1 MASSRGLPSYG
12 LPGTSHSLY
21 VPPSPTNNSD
31 DGNGGGGGSSSAQN
45 SGYHALFAPPI
56 LPSNTSTS
64 SAPTSDFTLPASY
77 GVIDPALLL
86 FGQQHVVTPPRVE
99 DHQPSYGYGTGSA
112 VAAAAAAGGAP
123 GINPSQPLMNA
134 TSLDP
139 TLLIARDNM
148 QLDGVHHQNT
158 RSATRESSRRNQPK
172 PTGLAPPSAPLINT
186 LPDTAQEQGDGADGG
201 ADEDQALYCI
211 CKKKDDGSPMVECA
225 ACEDWFHLRC
235 VGLSKRAVD
244 RLESYTCP
252 ACSEKIALAKSNSKQ
267 ASKNKKGTFKS
278 PPPSDRS
285 SPVDS
290 EADSVYEPPEEV
302 PSSTSTSLKRKSQS
316 DDVVSKKAKTSPPP
330 AATQRSKVQK
340 QDSVMK
346 EGGMSEYQ
354 AERRKAAAAKAAAA
368 ASSSSVPD
376 IKSMHDPTRDPVR
389 KHCIEQF
396 TAILTAIFAEQ
407 TALTASTSASTK
419 EKESTAAAAK
429 STAGQ
434 PASKSGRPA
443 FTYAAT
449 LEHALFKLHCE
460 PVPGKPHRFQAG
472 KAYKDRFRSLIF
484 SFKDKT
490 NQALRRR
497 IVAGELP
504 APRLAR
510 MSNAELANDEMRL
523 KTERARLESLAS
535 SILKKEEVGGVV
547 RKMTHKGEVE
557 VERADGREEQAGGGG
572 GTTTSTRTERSSSMG
587 GKVSL
592 MRPHLVKKESGSSS
606 TVSSPVAGYSSAAGT
621 PQPTAANGRAAGQ
634 SATSKLGP
642 GPGPGLGDLP
652 LPLPLPSFARKAPKG
667 AQRQASAASPT
678 SESGSV
684 TPAPATGSSTSR
696 FNFGSLWTGSPTS
709 EQGGLGDEDG
719 SNGKD
724 EEGGVGGGG
733 MGAETASP
741 AFSAQDG
748 GMDLGHF
755 GASDDLID
763 NFLDESSSASA
774 AAPVPASAAPSI
786 LKKPT
791 PSAPL
796 GPRARGGP
804 PTGPKSALRAPP
816 PGPPPPPLHPKS
828 AMRASGSQTAPAVV
842 QRSTTPPK
850 LPNVPLKR
858 AGGSMSS
865 APAGPSHSHPPA
877 GILKQSKPTTNEPTK
892 FPSTKVWSGALS
904 MPEQGTFSGHV
915 RQIGGRPLG
924 PDPRIWPL
932 FFPESHTTI
941 EGRLPSGMAEEYLVA
956 STAAH
961 RTEVVAFV
969 LERGLCLPALAVA
982 GDEAP
987 LTEEGNT
994 ASFERVVG
1002 YFAGRGRYG
1011 VLGSAP
1017 SARGRIIKDFYIAAL
1032 PKNMSVL
1039 PRWLTGLVPGLES
1052 FEPSLQY
1059 PRVGLGSRSEDVFV
1073 LAAVLFKGALDAE
1086 LAMGAPGP
1094 PIPAMLGMSYG
1105 SSSSAGP
1112 VVAPADPLAG
1122 LLGAGGA
1129 SALQDLL
1136 ASVGAAGGA
1145 PPPSTSSSSS
1155 SSSAPAASSS
1165 SAQAALDS
1173 VNSSSMTP
1181 AVTMPASTASAL
1193 ANVPTEKL
1201 EPLLLA
1207 NPTLVDQLLASLKEG
1222 GHLNPAVTT
1231 STSTA
1236 GPEQGQE
1243 EEAYVPSSGIP
1254 AFAALAG
1261 RSGFPPPGPA
1271 PPPPPPPP
1279 GPAPAQPWD
1288 ASLWPAG
1295 GGGGYEGHG
1304 HGPGGYGPP
1313 HRGRGGYGRGGGGGW
1328 A

>member
-865 APAGPSHSHPPA
+865 APAGPSHSH
-877 GILKQSKPTTNEPTK
+877 
-892 FPSTKVWSGALS
+892 
-904 MPEQGTFSGHV
+904 
-915 RQIGGRPLG
+915 
-924 PDPRIWPL
+924 
-932 FFPESHTTI
+932 
-941 EGRLPSGMAEEYLVA
+941 
-956 STAAH
+956 
-961 RTEVVAFV
+961 
-969 LERGLCLPALAVA
+969 
-982 GDEAP
+982 
-987 LTEEGNT
+987 
-994 ASFERVVG
+994 
-1002 YFAGRGRYG
+1002 
-1011 VLGSAP
+1011 
-1017 SARGRIIKDFYIAAL
+1017 
-1032 PKNMSVL
+1032 
-1039 PRWLTGLVPGLES
+1039 
-1052 FEPSLQY
+1052 
-1059 PRVGLGSRSEDVFV
+1059 
-1073 LAAVLFKGALDAE
+1073 
-1086 LAMGAPGP
+1086 
-1094 PIPAMLGMSYG
+1094 
-1105 SSSSAGP
+1105 
-1112 VVAPADPLAG
+1112 
-1122 LLGAGGA
+1122 
-1129 SALQDLL
+1129 
-1136 ASVGAAGGA
+1136 
-1145 PPPSTSSSSS
+1145 
-1155 SSSAPAASSS
+1155 
-1165 SAQAALDS
+1165 
-1173 VNSSSMTP
+1173 
-1181 AVTMPASTASAL
+1181 
-1193 ANVPTEKL
+1193 
-1201 EPLLLA
+1201 
-1207 NPTLVDQLLASLKEG
+1207 
-1222 GHLNPAVTT
+1222 
-1231 STSTA
+1231 
-1236 GPEQGQE
+1236 
-1243 EEAYVPSSGIP
+1243 
-1254 AFAALAG
+1254 
-1261 RSGFPPPGPA
+1261 
-1271 PPPPPPPP
+1271 
-1279 GPAPAQPWD
+1279 
-1288 ASLWPAG
+1288 
-1295 GGGGYEGHG
+1295 
-1304 HGPGGYGPP
+1304 
-1313 HRGRGGYGRGGGGGW
+1313 
-1328 A
+1328 